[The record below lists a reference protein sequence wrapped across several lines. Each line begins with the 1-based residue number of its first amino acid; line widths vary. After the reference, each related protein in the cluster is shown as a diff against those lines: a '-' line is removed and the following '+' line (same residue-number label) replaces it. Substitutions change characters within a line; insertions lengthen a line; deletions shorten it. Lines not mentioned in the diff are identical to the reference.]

1 MVSIRVLKSTML
13 AIKSIEEAI
22 AEADPY
28 NIQFPID
35 IDDENNGSLLYCD
48 FPDQVED
55 PLLLVRLMRGVDF
68 ARQLEYEDHLEII
81 LYHLTDCLEEELKKR
96 NQNEA
101 DIEDCHSS
109 EDEGEFLAKPI

>member
-1 MVSIRVLKSTML
+1 ML

-22 AEADPY
+22 SDADPY
-28 NIQFPID
+28 NNPFPID
-35 IDDENNGSLLYCD
+35 IDAENNGSLLYCD

-81 LYHLTDCLEEELKKR
+81 LYHLTDCFDEELKRR

-101 DIEDCHSS
+101 DIEDCCSS
-109 EDEGEFLAKPI
+109 EEESELLGGNEDESI